1 MTVPTP
7 LIWSTRTAIARCPMG
22 TWTLMM
28 VPVCPPFRVVAVIW
42 APVATGWRA
51 ICPTTC
57 DGSVKAPALIEVS
70 GRVLVVNCSALI
82 RDESGMSAA
91 ATTTGPSV
99 GGGALAV
106 VARSPDEQQDA
117 HEGYDRQEDPDE

>member
-1 MTVPTP
+1 M
-7 LIWSTRTAIARCPMG
+7 
-22 TWTLMM
+22 
-28 VPVCPPFRVVAVIW
+28 IW

-51 ICPTTC
+51 ICPITC

-70 GRVLVVNCSALI
+70 GRVLVVTCSALM
-82 RDESGMSAA
+82 RVDSGMSAA

-99 GGGALAV
+99 GGLTV
-106 VARSPDEQQDA
+106 PVAAAWAADEQQDA